1 MSRPALALLLALL
14 APAPVMADQSVEL
27 PIGAIGK
34 INQAGLWKRSNC
46 TGTLI
51 APDKVLTAAH
61 CLRDQHTGEVYPFES
76 LHFLPG
82 FNNGK
87 YLAHGRIKDVRFL
100 GDVPPD
106 TVATETVLLTDGAV
120 IELTEP
126 LDLPIVPLIEADE
139 MPELVIHTGYM
150 KKNPDAL
157 TLSRPCKVAPM
168 PSGLWI
174 SDCHAES
181 GSSGGPV
188 LTLLTDKVRIA
199 GILIAV
205 SDQGASVVLP
215 LSVMTEMLEKEGIA
229 VTGGGSVP
237 APSSP

>member
-1 MSRPALALLLALL
+1 MPMPL
-14 APAPVMADQSVEL
+14 MAAETFEL
-27 PIGAIGK
+27 PIGSIGK

-51 APDKVLTAAH
+51 APDKVLTAGH
-61 CLRDQHTGEVYPFES
+61 CLRDQNTGEIYPFDS

-82 FNNGK
+82 FNVGK
-87 YLAHGRIKDVRFL
+87 YLAHGRVKAVHFL
-100 GDVPPD
+100 GSVPPGKI
-106 TVATETVLLTDGAV
+106 ASEAVLLTDGAV

-126 LDLPIVPLIEADE
+126 LDLPIVPLIDPDE
-139 MPELVIHTGYM
+139 VPKLVIHAGYM

-157 TLSRPCKVAPM
+157 TISPPCGVAPL

-174 SDCHAES
+174 SDCRAEA

-188 LTLLTDKVRIA
+188 LALLPDEVMLA

-205 SDQGASVVLP
+205 SNQGASIVLP
-215 LSVMTEMLEKEGIA
+215 MALLAALLNEESSPMQEVDAE
-229 VTGGGSVP
+229 P
-237 APSSP
+237 APSPSP